1 METVNYR
8 TIIQE
13 FIDLQEPE
21 SLITTQM
28 LSHYIVSKTGLPEN
42 KVKKA
47 LNVNMGR
54 LEKQGMVKR
63 VARGI
68 YAKYVVTPFGKYIE
82 SSEVLICKYLL
93 KSGDEVIGYEAG
105 ASLLNKMGLV
115 TQMPKRATITTNYY
129 QRIITDNLNVE
140 IRKPITTITKN
151 NYRYLQFLD
160 VIREMD
166 DYPIDAA
173 NPYEIIK
180 KTALKLGIEIDRMI
194 LYARKFYNGKLLGK
208 TVDIMLG
215 GVTL

>member
-1 METVNYR
+1 MEKANYR
-8 TIIQE
+8 IIIQE
-13 FIDLQEPE
+13 FLNQQKPE
-21 SLITTQM
+21 NPITTQM
-28 LSHYIVSKTGLPEN
+28 LCEYVVGKTGLEEN
-42 KVKKA
+42 TVKKA
-47 LNVNMGR
+47 INVNMGR
-54 LEKQGMVKR
+54 LEKQGLVKR

-68 YAKYVVTPFGKYIE
+68 YAKSVMTPFGKYIE
-82 SSEVLICKYLL
+82 SNEVLICKYLL
-93 KSGDEVIGYEAG
+93 KNGDEVIGYEAG

-140 IRKPITTITKN
+140 IRKPVTMITKN

-166 DYPIDAA
+166 GYPIDAA
-173 NPYEIIK
+173 NPYDIIK
-180 KTALKLGIEIDRMI
+180 KAAKKLGLETDRMI
-194 LYARKFYNGKLLGK
+194 VYARKFYNGKLLGK